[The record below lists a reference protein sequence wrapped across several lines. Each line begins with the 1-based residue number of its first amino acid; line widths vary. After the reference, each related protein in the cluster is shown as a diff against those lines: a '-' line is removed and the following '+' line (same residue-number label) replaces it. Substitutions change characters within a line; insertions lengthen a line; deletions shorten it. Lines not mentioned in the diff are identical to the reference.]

1 MIRAN
6 ALAHVLSRASIA
18 AATAALARGDAPGSS
33 AGGGGGKSRWCFDF
47 GADQVAG
54 GHTAVHHRLEYMPKR
69 GYGWVTLPDHLRDR
83 GAPDALRRDFVFSR
97 SPAAF
102 RVDVPPG
109 VYRVTIMAGDRDYG
123 DHVIRVTVPGVMD
136 EPITLD
142 PTHAE
147 FVTVSLAGT
156 AAAGGLEFRFTSPV
170 DNWVVNALTIEP
182 AEEPEPPTFTREF
195 YRRTADELDTWE
207 DVSSWPDPIAGH
219 MQRFRS
225 QLASNPPFR
234 RTGLTR
240 GDYLTVIAGVVDYF
254 KRHQD
259 ERGAIIDPY
268 RAIEYQYAT
277 PCFALAATTL
287 VVHAGRDD
295 LLEPAARAMDWATET
310 LSKRQAATA
319 HEDFFSPQIGHALA
333 LLKSRVDPTRVA
345 RWEEHIRVFDPCAT
359 YRASPGGGNW
369 NVVAL
374 SGEAL
379 FCRLGLR
386 ANHGYVNSCIA
397 AQGRFFNSP
406 WGLYTEGPMAYDHFP
421 RMWAADML
429 STGFEGRN
437 TDKLRE
443 VLRRGAMTSLFMQSP
458 TGELPAGGR
467 SAHHQWNEAQQCVTY
482 EIYAAQAA
490 ATGDRVIAGVFK
502 RAAHL
507 ALGSI
512 ARWVRPS
519 GELWI
524 VKNRND
530 PAARH
535 GYEGYSS
542 HSQYN
547 LLAVA
552 MLAIAYGHAAATEN
566 VPEQPTPADVG
577 GFVIQLPPPFHKV
590 IANAGGLY
598 VEVDYNADLAHNPTG
613 LLRIHKSGCNP
624 QIGPSDGLSAQAVY
638 ILPDGP
644 RTTAAV
650 GIAWRDNA
658 GGWRRLAQS
667 GRHHRKPAHTSAP
680 LTARLDGVEQSTE
693 RVTFRLTYDGSFD
706 GPERIVERYVVTP
719 YQVDMTTELVNYDG
733 PMRLIWP
740 VLAND
745 GARRLRIDVTEKRIA
760 VSCEGSTQAFEP
772 IGATAVRLETP
783 LYACLNGWARLAFA
797 DFPAGNRAT
806 LRIKPTARRNSTRV
820 VGGGVPTAGRT
831 HLADDR
837 DSNQPEDRQRRR

>member
-6 ALAHVLSRASIA
+6 VLAGVLSLASIA
-18 AATAALARGDAPGSS
+18 FATTGPVRGDAQGSP
-33 AGGGGGKSRWCFDF
+33 AGDGTGKSHWRFDF
-47 GADQVAG
+47 GGTRVASG
-54 GHTAVHHRLEYMPKR
+54 YTAVDHRLEYTAEHA
-69 GYGWVTLPDHLRDR
+69 YGWVTPADHLRDR

-97 SPAAF
+97 SPATF

-109 VYRVTIMAGDRDYG
+109 VYRIMIVTGDLDYG
-123 DHVIRVTVPGVMD
+123 DHAIRVAMPGVTT
-136 EPITLD
+136 EPIMLD
-142 PTHAE
+142 PAHAE
-147 FVTVSLAGT
+147 FVTVSMAGT
-156 AAAGGLEFRFTSPV
+156 VAAGGLEFRFTSPV

-182 AEEPEPPTFTREF
+182 ARKPEPATFTRKL
-195 YRRTADELDTWE
+195 YRRTAEELDTWE
-207 DVSSWPDPIAGH
+207 DVSSWPDPIAPH
-219 MQRFRS
+219 VQRFRR
-225 QLASNPPFR
+225 QLASNPPFC

-240 GDYLTVIAGVVDYF
+240 GDYLAVIAGVVDYF
-254 KRHQD
+254 KQHQE

-268 RAIEYQYAT
+268 RGVEYQYAT

-287 VVHAGRDD
+287 AVHAGRDD

-310 LSKRQAATA
+310 LTKRQAATA
-319 HEDFFSPQIGHALA
+319 HEDFFSPQIGHALP
-333 LLKSRVDPTRVA
+333 LLKSRVDATRLT
-345 RWEEHIRVFDPCAT
+345 RWEEHIRAFDPYAT

-386 ANHGYVNSCIA
+386 ANRGYVDSCIA
-397 AQGRFFNSP
+397 AQGRFFKSP

-443 VLRRGAMTSLFMQSP
+443 VLRRGAVTSLFMQSP
-458 TGELPAGGR
+458 TGELPVGGR
-467 SAHHQWNEAQQCVTY
+467 SAHHQWNEAQQCATY
-482 EIYAAQAA
+482 EIYAAVA
-490 ATGDRVIAGVFK
+490 ATAGDRAMAGVFK
-502 RAAHL
+502 RAARL

-512 ARWVRPS
+512 TRWVRPS

-552 MLAIAYGHAAATEN
+552 MLAIAYGHATSTED

-577 GFVIQLPPPFHKV
+577 GFVIRLPRPFHKV

-598 VEVDYNADLAHNPTG
+598 VEVDYNADLAHNSTG

-624 QIGPSDGLSAQAVY
+624 QIGPSDGLTAQAVY
-638 ILPDGP
+638 LLPDGP

-650 GIAWRDNA
+650 GIAWRDNT

-667 GRHHRKPAHTSAP
+667 GRYHGKPAGPSAP
-680 LTARLDGVEQSTE
+680 LTARLDEVEQSTE
-693 RVTFRLTYDGSFD
+693 RVTFQLTYDGNFD
-706 GPERIVERYVVTP
+706 GPDRIVERYVVTP
-719 YQVDMTTELVNYDG
+719 RQVDMTTELMNYRG
-733 PMRLIWP
+733 PTRMIWP
-740 VLAND
+740 VLANN
-745 GARRLRIDVTEKRIA
+745 GAGQLDIDVTEKRIA
-760 VSCEGSTQAFEP
+760 VSSEGSMQVFEP
-772 IGATAVRLETP
+772 GGATTVCLEAP
-783 LYACLNGWARLAFA
+783 LYACRNGWARLAFA
-797 DFPAGNRAT
+797 DFPAGSRAA
-806 LRIKPTARRNSTRV
+806 LRIRPTAKRNTTRGA
-820 VGGGVPTAGRT
+820 GGSVPAVGRT
-831 HLADDR
+831 PLAGGE
-837 DSNQPEDRQRRR
+837 DSNQP